1 MKWMKLFGGLIAF
14 LLVFVLST
22 SLTIRLS
29 LKDAPVVSCPDI
41 TGLDY
46 DEAKRVGE
54 EAGLSVIAVKWEIK
68 KDVPYNRVVLQK
80 PDAGVS
86 VREGRTVSV
95 VLADGPK
102 PTTIPRLTGLSVEEA
117 QDELQA
123 RGMPLKKILYVPGA
137 PTGKIVAQSPTE
149 GEGILGEGG
158 MVLIAAGR
166 EKRFFVMPEIS
177 PAEVASMLREL
188 DKKEIKYNLNP
199 AAFADLIGETGPK
212 ARMTPRTIFNED
224 AVVELPA
231 GPAGGGL

>member
-1 MKWMKLFGGLIAF
+1 MKWMKFFGGLIAF
-14 LLVFVLST
+14 LFIFVLST

-29 LKDAPVVSCPDI
+29 LKDSPVIPCPDI

-54 EAGLSVIAVKWEIK
+54 EAGLSVIAVRWDIK
-68 KDVPYNRVVLQK
+68 KDVPYNRVILQK

-86 VREGRTVSV
+86 VREGRTISV

-102 PTTIPRLTGLSVEEA
+102 PTTIPQLIGLSVEEA
-117 QDELQA
+117 QGELQA
-123 RGMPLKKILYVPGA
+123 RGMPLKKILYVPS
-137 PTGKIVAQSPTE
+137 PLTGKVVAQSPMG

-158 MVLIAAGR
+158 MVLVAGGK

-177 PAEVASMLREL
+177 AAEVASMLQEL
-188 DKKEIKYNLNP
+188 DKKEIKYNLTP
-199 AAFADLIGETGPK
+199 AGFSDLVGGTGPK
-212 ARMTPRTIFNED
+212 TRMIPRTIFNED

-231 GPAGGGL
+231 GVAGGGL